1 LTAKQKF
8 VKTLKNVDEKIDK
21 VDTKLTNRLDKI
33 GLQLANLEDD
43 SPTVE
48 DFDKLQTKVK
58 KIERRIASV

>member
-1 LTAKQKF
+1 MTAKQKF